1 MACHNEQSAHTVIK
15 GIVEE
20 SIKIKSVRKRTVRVR
35 FRTES
40 RQNSIYERPS

>member
-1 MACHNEQSAHTVIK
+1 MACHNEQSAYTIIK
-15 GIVEE
+15 GIIEE
-20 SIKIKSVRKRTVRVR
+20 SIRIKSVRQRTVCVR